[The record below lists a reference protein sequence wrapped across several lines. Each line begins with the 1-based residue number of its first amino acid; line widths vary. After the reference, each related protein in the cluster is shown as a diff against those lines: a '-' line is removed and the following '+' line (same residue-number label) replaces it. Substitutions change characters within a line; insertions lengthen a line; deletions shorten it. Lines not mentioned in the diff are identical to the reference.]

1 MWGFYIK
8 TERGFVEN
16 VENVEK
22 VLTAIGLHN
31 EGENLA
37 VGDESATGRQCCRTG
52 VKTQRC
58 IRILKIKLIK
68 SIYFINRIEWKK

>member
-1 MWGFYIK
+1 MWGVYIK

-16 VENVEK
+16 VEK
-22 VLTAIGLHN
+22 VLTTIELHN

-37 VGDESATGRQCCRTG
+37 VGDESATGRKCCRTW